1 MNEFNYATLT
11 GFIVIAF
18 VLSAF
23 VMILLS
29 AGCIP
34 AGKQIYADATATPIP
49 TPTPS
54 PTPTEAPI
62 TPEPTPEAI
71 PTLNIEYVDPFA
83 AGARSENQWY
93 KWYRPDVQGLKDLQI
108 GIVVYRHRFLDR
120 YTWWNPSTGNYF
132 TQRPAP
138 GYRYFAVWV
147 HQEMIG
153 TNQTDDP
160 SFWSFD
166 SNAFALQVG
175 TTIYTHQIN
184 GTYNPVV
191 RIKEFDDYTDYY
203 NTITAPP
210 FGYYIKYTGVNPD
223 TGGFR
228 AEKLGWLRMGQ
239 GNAID
244 GFILYEIP
252 KESQTRDI
260 QLLGEFG
267 TFGSAQWIFP
277 GR

>member
-1 MNEFNYATLT
+1 MIERTPLQDYIEIAIVFGGLFFLLLLYLLFT
-11 GFIVIAF
+11 GGIAF
-18 VLSAF
+18 SPAPSNISEIE
-23 VMILLS
+23 MINVTT
-29 AGCIP
+29 I
-34 AGKQIYADATATPIP
+34 
-49 TPTPS
+49 
-54 PTPTEAPI
+54 PTEAPI

-71 PTLNIEYVDPFA
+71 PTLNIEYADPFA
-83 AGARSENQWY
+83 AGTRSENQWY
-93 KWYRPDVQGLKDLQI
+93 KWYRPDVQGLKDMQI

-138 GYRYFAVWV
+138 GYRYFAAWV

-191 RIKEFDDYTDYY
+191 RIKEFDGYTDYY
-203 NTITAPP
+203 GAITAPP
-210 FGYYIKYTGVNPD
+210 FGYYVKYTGTNPD

-260 QLLGEFG
+260 QLTGEFG
-267 TFGSAQWIFP
+267 TFGSAQWTFP
-277 GR
+277 EK

>member
-1 MNEFNYATLT
+1 MNEFNYATIT

-23 VMILLS
+23 LMILLS
-29 AGCIP
+29 AGCIT
-34 AGKQIYADATATPIP
+34 ASKNIYIDITSTPIP

-71 PTLNIEYVDPFA
+71 ETLDIEYIDPFA
-83 AGARSENQWY
+83 SGQRAEREWY
-93 KWYRPDVQGLKDLQI
+93 KWYRPDVQGLKDMQI

-132 TQRPAP
+132 TQRPTE
-138 GYRYFAVWV
+138 GNRFFAVWV

-160 SFWSFD
+160 SFWAFD
-166 SNAFALQVG
+166 TNSFALQVKDRLAPRG
-175 TTIYTHQIN
+175 TH
-184 GTYNPVV
+184 NPLV

-203 NTITAPP
+203 DTVTAPP
-210 FGYYIKYTGVNPD
+210 FGYHIRYTGHNPES
-223 TGGFR
+223 GGFL
-228 AEKLGWLRMGQ
+228 AEKIGVLRMGQ

-244 GFILYEIP
+244 GFILYEVP
-252 KESQTRDI
+252 KETQLRD
-260 QLLGEFG
+260 LKMLGEFG
-267 TFGSAQWIFP
+267 TFGSAQWTFP
-277 GR
+277 VK